1 MKKIKKIIEKE
12 NNNNIQ
18 ERDKVRLFDI
28 SEVSNINF
36 LDPDSF

>member
-28 SEVSNINF
+28 SEVLTEF